1 VKYNVGDVV
10 TLTHL
15 AKQRTQSKIGTYGR
29 WQGEYK
35 TTVRIALDEPLKAVV
50 VGAVYRADGFTV
62 YEGEEEGYHF
72 EQVKGGRKLVYQ
84 VRVSMLNKPLEVL
97 EEDMRLVKTGKYNL
111 PGWNNDYNVKLSP
124 NEATAIREAEEK
136 NASKV

>member
-1 VKYNVGDVV
+1 
-10 TLTHL
+10 
-15 AKQRTQSKIGTYGR
+15 
-29 WQGEYK
+29 
-35 TTVRIALDEPLKAVV
+35 
-50 VGAVYRADGFTV
+50 
-62 YEGEEEGYHF
+62 
-72 EQVKGGRKLVYQ
+72 VKGGRKLVYQ